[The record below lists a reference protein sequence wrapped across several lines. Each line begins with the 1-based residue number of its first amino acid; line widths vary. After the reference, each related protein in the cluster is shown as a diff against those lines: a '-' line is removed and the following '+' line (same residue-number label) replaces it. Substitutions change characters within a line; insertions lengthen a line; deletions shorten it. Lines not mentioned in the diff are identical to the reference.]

1 MTYTERYNAWLQSPA
16 LNDAEKQELQ
26 NIKDDQ
32 KEIES
37 RFFDMLEFGTGGLRG
52 TMAVGLFRMNRHVI
66 RHTTQ
71 ALSELV
77 LEEAAKEG
85 KQGIDKC
92 VAVCFDSRIDSDI
105 FAREAACVVAGNG
118 IKARLFDGPRPTPEL
133 SFAIREYGCIA
144 GVNVTASHNP
154 KEYNGFKV
162 YWADGAQMPPHHADV
177 VSGKMRELDIF
188 TSIKEVDYDKAVAQG
203 LITIMG
209 DETDELFLKNVM
221 EQSNN
226 TEAVKAVA
234 DTFKLVY
241 TPFHGAG
248 HKLVPEA
255 LKRLGLKHILCE
267 PEQMKLDGSFP
278 TVASPNPEN
287 PEGFKLAV
295 ELAKEHGANLIIGT
309 DPDAD
314 RVGIMIRDNTGNYI
328 TLTGNQTGVL
338 LLDYVIRAKKE
349 AGTMPKNPATLKSLV
364 TTEMARLIAERN
376 DVVCFDTFTGFKFMA
391 EKKNAL
397 EAAGTNKVIYSF
409 EESYGYMVGDFC
421 RDKDAV
427 TASMLIAEMAAS
439 YAWKDMTLY
448 DAVQKLYEKYGM
460 FAEETINLVM
470 PGLDGLAKMQE
481 LMRNLREKPPAEIA
495 GVEVTTI
502 RDYLGGTELDVK
514 TGKIEKIELIGSNVL
529 RYGTADGTN
538 VIVRPSGTEP
548 KVKVYI
554 LASGENKA
562 ICNDD
567 DVVNVDYV
575 VNVDDVVNAD
585 NVVMEKITKYKK
597 WANCLTG

>member
-16 LNDAEKQELQ
+16 LSDDEKQELLA
-26 NIKDDQ
+26 IKDDQ

-37 RFFDMLEFGTGGLRG
+37 RFFEMLEFGTGGLRG
-52 TMAVGLFRMNRHVI
+52 TMAVGLYRMNRHVI

-77 LEEAAKEG
+77 LEEAKKEG
-85 KQGIDKC
+85 KTGADMC
-92 VAVCFDSRIDSDI
+92 VAVCFDSRIDSDK

-118 IKARLFDGPRPTPEL
+118 IKARLFNGPRPTPEL

-177 VSGKMRELDIF
+177 VSDKMRDLDIF
-188 TSIKEVDYDKAVAQG
+188 TSIKTTDYDDALAQG

-221 EQSNN
+221 EQSND

-248 HKLVPEA
+248 YKLVPEA
-255 LKRLGLKHILCE
+255 LKRLGLKHIICE
-267 PEQMKLDGSFP
+267 PEQMKLDGTFP

-295 ELAKEHGANLIIGT
+295 ELAKQSGADLIIGT

-349 AGTMPKNPATLKSLV
+349 AGTMPENPATLKSLV
-364 TTEMARLIAERN
+364 TTEMARIISERN
-376 DVVCFDTFTGFKFMA
+376 DVACFDTFTGFKFMA

-397 EAAGTNKVIYSF
+397 EAAGTHKVIYSF

-448 DAVQKLYEKYGM
+448 DAIQKLYEKYGN

-481 LMRNLREKPPAEIA
+481 LMKNLREKPPGDIA

-502 RDYLGGTELDVK
+502 RDYLSGTELDVK
-514 TGKIEKIELIGSNVL
+514 TGKVSEIELKGSNVL

-554 LASGENKA
+554 LASGENKT
-562 ICNDD
+562 ICD
-567 DVVNVDYV
+567 
-575 VNVDDVVNAD
+575 
-585 NVVMEKITKYKK
+585 EKVAKYKIWSTK
-597 WANCLTG
+597 LTG

>member
-1 MTYTERYNAWLQSPA
+1 MTYIERYNAWLQSPA
-16 LNDAEKQELQ
+16 LSDAEKQELQ
-26 NIKDDQ
+26 SIKDDP

-37 RFFDMLEFGTGGLRG
+37 RFYDMLEFGTGGLRG
-52 TMAVGLFRMNRHVI
+52 TMSVGLFRMNKHVI
-66 RHTTQ
+66 RLTTQ

-85 KQGIDKC
+85 KPADSKC
-92 VAVCFDSRIDSDI
+92 IAVCFDSRIDSDI
-105 FAREAACVVAGNG
+105 FAREAAGVIAGNG

-133 SFAIREYGCIA
+133 SFAIRQYGCIA

-162 YWADGAQMPPHHADV
+162 YWEDGAQMPPQHADV
-177 VSGKMRELDIF
+177 VSAKMQELDMF
-188 TSIKEVDYDKAVAQG
+188 NSIKMMDYDKAVAEG
-203 LITIMG
+203 FITIMG

-221 EQSNN
+221 EQSND

-255 LKRLGLKHILCE
+255 LRRLGLKHIICE
-267 PEQMKLDGSFP
+267 PEQMKLDGTFP

-295 ELAKEHGANLIIGT
+295 ALAKEHGADLIIGT

-314 RVGIMIRDNTGNYI
+314 RVGIMIRDNTGSYI

-338 LLDYVIRAKKE
+338 LLDYVINAKKL
-349 AGTMPKNPATLKSLV
+349 AGTMPKNPASLKSLV
-364 TTEMARLIAERN
+364 TTEMARLISERN
-376 DVVCFDTFTGFKFMA
+376 DVTCFDTFTGFKFMA

-397 EAAGTNKVIYSF
+397 ETAGTHKVIYSF

-439 YAWKDMTLY
+439 YAWKNMTLF
-448 DAVQKLYEKYGM
+448 DALTKLYEKYGQ

-470 PGLDGLAKMQE
+470 PGLDGLVKMQE
-481 LMRNLREKPPAEIA
+481 LMVNLREKPPVDIA
-495 GVEVTTI
+495 GVEVATI
-502 RDYLGGTELDVK
+502 RDYLSGTELDIK
-514 TGKIEKIELIGSNVL
+514 TGKVEKIELIGSNVL

-554 LASGENKA
+554 LASGDNRA
-562 ICNDD
+562 ICD
-567 DVVNVDYV
+567 
-575 VNVDDVVNAD
+575 
-585 NVVMEKITKYKK
+585 EKITKYKK
-597 WANCLTG
+597 WASSLTE